1 MERDGQLSPG
11 DPLAE
16 AVLTFVRD
24 VRTGQHELGPS
35 GQNALR
41 HLEFLALATAPADA
55 DER

>member
-1 MERDGQLSPG
+1 MG
-11 DPLAE
+11 DPALLAE

-24 VRTGQHELGPS
+24 VRTGRHELGPS

-41 HLEFLALATAPADA
+41 HLEFLALATEPDA